1 MNTIAHV
8 LLPINVIALLETPD
22 SIRQEMRNF
31 YCANA
36 AWLPS
41 GLHHEFAALFLMI
54 FGAVLPDIIDRTFSG
69 HKRATHLQHRIDA
82 GEWLSSDEFNE
93 MLAAKKSWWQVH
105 RTISHW
111 WPIPIILY
119 IAGLQ
124 PVAIG
129 WASHLLLDAMTPM
142 GIPKLKPFPS
152 DETGYMRV
160 PFLSSQK
167 WIEVLLTLVLIVG
180 TVAWFV
186 V

>member
-1 MNTIAHV
+1 MNKTAHA
-8 LLPINVIALLETPD
+8 LFPINVIALLEI
-22 SIRQEMRNF
+22 SNLFRHELRNF
-31 YCANA
+31 YCATA
-36 AWLPS
+36 TWLPS
-41 GLHHEFAALFLMI
+41 WLHHE
-54 FGAVLPDIIDRTFSG
+54 GAVFFFLILGALLPDIIDRTFSG

-124 PVAIG
+124 PIAIG

-142 GIPKLKPFPS
+142 GIPARKPFPT
-152 DETGYMRV
+152 DETGYMRI
-160 PFLSSQK
+160 PFLVNQK
-167 WIEVLLTLVLIVG
+167 WIEGVLTLVLVVG
-180 TVAWFV
+180 TIAWFV
-186 V
+186 F